1 MADISLT
8 FDSAERVYD
17 ISIADNG
24 DIATDDSFNT
34 AIIMSVHGEKRAS
47 AAEIV
52 RPEFR
57 RGSWQNELSDVDGY
71 EVGSKYWLLE
81 SARSNQ
87 ESLNFSITTL
97 EDAFQWMIDDNLL
110 KEVNVDGILYYRGI
124 TNQVELV
131 APNNTTEVKLFE
143 SWLDTG
149 D

>member
-47 AAEIV
+47 ASEIV

-57 RGSWQNELSDVDGY
+57 RGSWQNELSDVEGY
-71 EVGSKYWLLE
+71 SVGSKYWLLE
-81 SARSNQ
+81 NARSNQ
-87 ESLNFSITTL
+87 ESLNFSIQTL
-97 EDAFQWMIDDNLL
+97 EEAFQWMIDDNLL
-110 KEVNVDGILYYRGI
+110 KEVNVDGTISFRGI